1 MGLSATG
8 ESRFMYSG
16 GKILKNLLF
25 FLYTG
30 KKMQYNA

>member
-1 MGLSATG
+1 
-8 ESRFMYSG
+8 MYSG

-25 FLYTG
+25 SLYTG